1 MARPRLDP
9 ARLALARFGLG
20 VSTALSDADLAAI
33 GRDPKGALLAEL
45 NAPERPLGAEPVSSS
60 EAGAQER
67 AFQQQQNAER
77 AANRMQ
83 GPPAPPTGPQVQGP
97 PAPPPANPI
106 QGLVQAELIA
116 RYGRASDPVIGI
128 RERLVWFWSNH
139 FCVSMDK
146 GGLVRVIA
154 GSYEREAIRR
164 HVTGSFAAMLMAT
177 TRHPAMIAYLDNGR
191 SIGPNS
197 VAGRRQN
204 RGLNENLAREI
215 LELHTLGV
223 NGGYSQQDVTAFATM
238 LTGWTIGQPN
248 DPDAVPFRFRFNPR
262 THEPGPKTVLGRTYP
277 EGEEGG
283 LTLLGDLARHPAT
296 SLHIATKLVRHFVA
310 DQPPQALVSTV
321 SKAFS
326 ASAGDLKATVRALVE
341 AELSWTM
348 PETKL
353 RQPVEWVVALHRG
366 LGLAPDIGRIQ
377 RALNVLGQPTWRV
390 TSPKGFPDET
400 APWLD
405 GLAQRVDVANLF
417 ARIVPAAQNPLAIAE
432 RLLGPS
438 ASPETRQAIRRA
450 ESPQQALTL
459 ALLSPEF
466 LRR

>member
-1 MARPRLDP
+1 M
-9 ARLALARFGLG
+9 
-20 VSTALSDADLAAI
+20 
-33 GRDPKGALLAEL
+33 
-45 NAPERPLGAEPVSSS
+45 
-60 EAGAQER
+60 ER
-67 AFQQQQNAER
+67 AFQRQQQAER

-83 GPPAPPTGPQVQGP
+83 GPPAPPSGQPMSAAP
-97 PAPPPANPI
+97 NPALPNPI
-106 QGLVQAELIA
+106 QTLVQAELVA

-177 TRHPAMIAYLDNGR
+177 TRHPAMIGYLDNGR

-197 VAGRRQN
+197 PAGRRQN

-223 NGGYSQQDVTAFATM
+223 NGGYAQADVTAFATM

-262 THEPGPKTVLGRTYP
+262 THEPGPKTVLGRTYAQ
-277 EGEEGG
+277 GEEGG

-296 SLHIATKLVRHFVA
+296 ANHIATKLIRHFVA
-310 DQPPQALVSTV
+310 DQPPQALISSV

-326 ASAGDLKATVRALVE
+326 SSSGDLKATMRALVE
-341 AELSWTM
+341 AELWTL

-377 RALNVLGQPTWRV
+377 RALNVLGQPTWRA

-405 GLAQRVDVANLF
+405 GL
-417 ARIVPAAQNPLAIAE
+417 PAG
-432 RLLGPS
+432 RH
-438 ASPETRQAIRRA
+438 RQPVRPRRA
-450 ESPQQALTL
+450 GSAEPVGH
-459 ALLSPEF
+459 
-466 LRR
+466 RRAPRRPLGGA